1 MNSPDGDPLAAV
13 VVCYNGSVEAGE
25 RVLRPLLAF
34 GLPLADEVAPMPYCK
49 VQTLFDEAFIR
60 GRCYYFKSNFTRSI
74 SDAAI
79 ATLVEHFVTAPSPL
93 SMLYFQQLGNSAN
106 WVGATATAFSHRDA
120 LCEWGCDAVW
130 VDARHSQHPLGPR
143 TRGGDAPIHDR
154 QRLRQPYRPRS
165 RRGDGSHQGG
175 LCREL
180 RSARGFEEQKRSDKP
195 VSPQPE
201 PAESKG
207 DRPSS
212 GRPRAT
218 LFSAARFSNS
228 RCSTSL
234 SRKRPRRLCGPLR
247 MSRIAPNRHC

>member
-1 MNSPDGDPLAAV
+1 VAALMNSPDGDPLAAV

-25 RVLRPLLAF
+25 RVLRPLRAF
-34 GLPLADEVAPMPYCK
+34 GPPLADEVAPMPYCK

-60 GRCYYFKSNFTRSI
+60 GRRYYFKSNFTRSI

-106 WVGATATAFSHRDA
+106 RVGATATAFSHRDA
-120 LCEWGCDAVW
+120 LCEWGCDAGW

-143 TRGGDAPIHDR
+143 SRGGDAPIHDR

-180 RSARGFEEQKRSDKP
+180 
-195 VSPQPE
+195 
-201 PAESKG
+201 
-207 DRPSS
+207 
-212 GRPRAT
+212 
-218 LFSAARFSNS
+218 
-228 RCSTSL
+228 
-234 SRKRPRRLCGPLR
+234 
-247 MSRIAPNRHC
+247 